1 MKSRH
6 LVVGVIIGLA
16 VSIVAINLAVPS
28 HWFAPCDDGT
38 LAHSTPVA
46 GFSFTYN
53 ESDGT
58 MTITH
63 TGGEHLQSGGQGSPE
78 ALPAVIV
85 AISHGNEK
93 ERVLWAAR
101 NGSGLATDDIVQSDS
116 LVLANP
122 GSATRADVTSNTAM
136 STGDTVRVIWINHGS
151 TDLLN
156 RRCRHTLDQTTLSS
170 PE

>member
-1 MKSRH
+1 MQSRR
-6 LVVGVIIGLA
+6 VAVGVVLGLA

-38 LAHSTPVA
+38 LARTTPVA
-46 GFSFTYN
+46 TFSFTYN
-53 ESDGT
+53 VSEGT

-63 TGGEHLQSGGQGSPE
+63 AGGEHLQSGGQGSSEP
-78 ALPAVIV
+78 LPAVVIEV
-85 AISHGNEK
+85 SHGNGE
-93 ERVLWAAR
+93 EQYLWVAR
-101 NGSGLATDDIVQSDS
+101 NGSGIATGDITPGDS
-116 LVLANP
+116 IDLANP
-122 GSATRADVTSNTAM
+122 GSATQADVTLHKAI

-156 RRCRHTLDQTTLSS
+156 RRCRHTLDQITLSS